1 MHGLFKTIMYSCM
14 FILINSVVHA
24 DAFHEGLNVA
34 SSNQNQSYQALKQ
47 FDPNQ
52 TFKQYNSHPKESGYY
67 DSVVQDN
74 DILAADAVHESTQNE
89 TAKTLQESFLN
100 RPQFVIDPNAPD
112 MQQSQIIQNNA
123 TDIVNGVSNQFV
135 DCTQQK
141 TCTMTYEEKTCD
153 EAPVSL
159 NTFCKKTLTV
169 DMIPHSTET
178 HHILTV
184 HLSADKH
191 NYAGAVINATSGVVS
206 FLGPRESHLSLTG
219 RLPANIDCQSY
230 HGTYKI
236 INSQHHTK
244 IDSLNLPACSNDL
257 TINFHIS
264 GKNEV
269 DIIIEIDMV
278 STSIT
283 LEPKD
288 SWVDQCVRDLSN
300 KTCIYQS
307 ETCLEANTTHVVQN
321 VPVTRTCWEQEIDY
335 LCKTNSA
342 ENTCSLLRDQGCE
355 QTGSVCKDVILGG
368 CSLFSQTYR
377 CPIKKCNETGVICNG
392 DTYCLTGDCITH
404 NKESDPDFQKSIS
417 ALSTVNAA
425 AKEFDGNIIFTGH
438 HKTCNSDV
446 IGFAN
451 CCKDDGWGF
460 DIHLA
465 QCSQEEKELGKA
477 KENKQTVYI
486 GSYCDKDALGFCI
499 THRKAY
505 CVFSSNLDRIIQQ
518 QGRQGQLNISFG
530 TGEHP
535 NCRGITPDELQRINF
550 DLIDF
555 TDFYADIYQKEHI
568 DDPSVINQRIKDQIN
583 QVSHGVKA
591 S

>member
-1 MHGLFKTIMYSCM
+1 MVLVM
-14 FILINSVVHA
+14 NSVVHA
-24 DAFHEGLNVA
+24 DAFQEGLNVA
-34 SSNQNQSYQALKQ
+34 SSYQNQAYHALKQ

-52 TFKQYNSHPKESGYY
+52 AFTQYNNHPKESDYY

-74 DILAADAVHESTQNE
+74 NILTTDTAHQTGQNE
-89 TAKTLQESFLN
+89 TAKTLQKSFLT
-100 RPQFVIDPNAPD
+100 RPQFVIDPNAPN

-123 TDIVNGVSNQFV
+123 TDIVNGISNQFV

-141 TCTMTYEEKTCD
+141 TCTMTNETTTCD
-153 EAPVSL
+153 EAPSL
-159 NTFCKKTLTV
+159 VNTFCRKTLTV

-184 HLSADKH
+184 HLSANQH
-191 NYAGAVINATSGVVS
+191 NYAGAVISAMNGVVT
-206 FLGPRESHLSLTG
+206 FLGPSESNFSLKG
-219 RLPANIDCQSY
+219 SLPANIDCQSY
-230 HGTYKI
+230 HGSYKI

-244 IDSLNLPACSNDL
+244 IDSLALPACSNDL
-257 TINFHIS
+257 AISVHIS

-269 DIIIEIDMV
+269 DMTIEIDMV
-278 STSIT
+278 STTIT
-283 LEPKD
+283 LEQKD
-288 SWVDQCVRDLSN
+288 HWVDQCETDLSN
-300 KTCIYQS
+300 KTCSYQS
-307 ETCLEANTTHVVQN
+307 ETCLEANATHVLEG
-321 VPVTRTCWEQEIDY
+321 VPVTRACWEYEFNY

-342 ENTCSLLRDQGCE
+342 ENRCSLLRDQGCE
-355 QTGSVCKDVILGG
+355 QIGSVCKEIISGG
-368 CSLFSQTYR
+368 CVLFSQTYR
-377 CPIKKCNETGVICNG
+377 CPIKKCNETGVVCNG

-404 NKESDPDFQKSIS
+404 NKEYDPDFQKSIS
-417 ALSTVNAA
+417 ALSTVNEA
-425 AKEFDGNIIFTGH
+425 AKKFDGNIIFTGH

-446 IGFAN
+446 IGFAD
-451 CCKDDGWGF
+451 CCKDDGWGV

-486 GSYCDKDALGFCI
+486 GSYCDKDALGVCI

-505 CVFSSNLDRIIQQ
+505 CVFSSKLDRIIQQ

-530 TGEHP
+530 TGEHS

-555 TDFYADIYQKEHI
+555 SDFYEDIYQKEHI
-568 DDPSVINQRIKDQIN
+568 DDPSAINERIKNQIN
-583 QVSHGVKA
+583 QVSHGVKR
-591 S
+591 